1 MSPLKRLSSLGC
13 CEASGTPV
21 TDCLAPEH
29 APALDLTGAGAHEKK
44 RGTCRADFPRVSC
57 PRCHGPSA
65 PHSSTVPNNSRTF
78 RIPPIVSTFLASCQG
93 RASLPRFDTFLARRL
108 PTENNGP
115 TTTFLFLTRF
125 CSRTSAAL
133 AKGTRMTPSRL
144 FAHRIVDF
152 TRQTRQQTLTRIAQI
167 SIGRPPTTTTCTTT
181 SPPCAIPPHTTT
193 PCYRSLA
200 HGSDRGW
207 VFLAFSSPSLRRQQT
222 HTATTEGRIQTTD
235 VYRRVGSR
243 SWSGS

>member
-29 APALDLTGAGAHEKK
+29 APALALTGAHEKK
-44 RGTCRADFPRVSC
+44 KGNLPCQLPKGLLPTVSRSLG
-57 PRCHGPSA
+57 PPLLHGAKQLAHLPD
-65 PHSSTVPNNSRTF
+65 STHCFN
-78 RIPPIVSTFLASCQG
+78 FLASCQG

-193 PCYRSLA
+193 SCYRSLA
-200 HGSDRGW
+200 RGSDRGW
-207 VFLAFSSPSLRRQQT
+207 VFLAFFPPSLRRQQT